1 MSMKKILT
9 YFIAAAITSFL
20 LTSCSPVKELFG
32 GVNKYEYG
40 REVTDALID
49 AINAHDFSIIEPY
62 FCDYVRN
69 ENLGLEERFEE
80 MYDYIEFIG
89 LELPITEDDID
100 RVQSGVMGEHSEYNV
115 GHEDVLWIEPDV
127 YVSRNETRVTYLIVA
142 AYMKYPNPDMIGVLG
157 FIIRDVTKA
166 QVTKNDKDIFQFTV
180 GMTKV
185 GSSVNSQ
192 SNYPPTETVPDDY
205 WDFMR

>member
-1 MSMKKILT
+1 MKKFLT
-9 YFIAAAITSFL
+9 YFTAAAVTSFL

-49 AINAHDFSIIEPY
+49 AINSHDFSIIEPY
-62 FCDYVRN
+62 FCDAVRN
-69 ENLGLEERFEE
+69 EGLNLEERFEE

-100 RVQSGVMGEHSEYNV
+100 RKRSGIGGEHSEVNV
-115 GHEDVLWIEPDV
+115 GHEDILWIEPDV
-127 YVSRNETRVTYLIVA
+127 YVSCNETRVTFLEVPAYL
-142 AYMKYPNPDMIGVLG
+142 KNPNPDKIGVLG
-157 FIIRDVTKA
+157 ITIRDVTTYK
-166 QVTKNDKDIFQFTV
+166 TTNNTDDIFEFTV
-180 GMTKV
+180 GRTDFYIRPNDQM
-185 GSSVNSQ
+185 
-192 SNYPPTETVPDDY
+192 NYPPKETVPDDY